1 MRHVRVTDVAIWC
14 DRMAKTWTGTRRI
27 ASGSVLIW
35 RRCGRRRNCHARARA
50 TGLGVGMDD
59 EAVAVQLDDKTSG
72 YDMFQAFVDSG
83 LSSAAKA
90 ERYTLPLPSLD
101 AGEGRLVPAVIL
113 GTILLACWFA
123 ANFWAPS
130 LLLGGREERNEAE
143 DESR

>member
-1 MRHVRVTDVAIWC
+1 MRHVRAINVAIWC
-14 DRMAKTWTGTRRI
+14 NAMAVNGPRTHPI
-27 ASGSVLIW
+27 ASRSVLPWW
-35 RRCGRRRNCHARARA
+35 RCARRRNCDARVRA

-59 EAVAVQLDDKTSG
+59 DVVAVQLDDKASG

-83 LSSAAKA
+83 LAAGAKT

-101 AGEGRLVPAVIL
+101 TGEGRLVPAVIL
-113 GTILLACWFA
+113 GSILLACWFA

-143 DESR
+143 DESN